1 MLKSIKEIIYIHDDR
16 YLVLATVSV
25 DSGYSPDDIKNMYGL
40 ADTVLRNNDY
50 YYACHKLID
59 VEFEEIKQET

>member
-1 MLKSIKEIIYIHDDR
+1 M
-16 YLVLATVSV
+16 TVSV